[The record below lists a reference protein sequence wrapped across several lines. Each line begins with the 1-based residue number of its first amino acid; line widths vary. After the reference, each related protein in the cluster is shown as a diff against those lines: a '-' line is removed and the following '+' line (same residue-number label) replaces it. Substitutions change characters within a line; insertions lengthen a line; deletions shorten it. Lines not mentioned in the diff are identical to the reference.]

1 MDYDSLDDIQKARL
15 AAQNIEPEYFNQR
28 AAIAQNIKD
37 SNPATRAAVLEWFR
51 LQTIIVDREAAL
63 VEAARQVRAISVRQ
77 TRRGVLPM
85 NATTMKEALV
95 ALDAALKAYKEKK

>member
-63 VEAARQVRAISVRQ
+63 VEAARAAHKEMQRVEDEIYPLDLDLAIA
-77 TRRGVLPM
+77 GL
-85 NATTMKEALV
+85 A
-95 ALDAALKAYKEKK
+95 AALKAYGEKK